1 MEFLKRFQIYTQ
13 RSLSMTIKD
22 LAAKTGYSVGTVSR
36 VLNDQP
42 HVSETA
48 REVILKA
55 AQECGFQLNANA
67 KQLKQQHGTS
77 ILVICK
83 SSNNELFGSLLVAL
97 QARVSRTR
105 YPLIVDYI
113 DETDNEVRRA
123 IQLCQEKKPLAVLF
137 LGGQTM
143 NFRQDFHVI
152 SLPCVLVTTD
162 ASGLNFSN
170 LSSVCVNDND
180 AAQLVIDQLISM
192 GHRQFAVVGGDRL
205 NSDTSRLRYEGCIEA
220 FRRSGIA
227 FDPDLDY
234 ETARYSYLEGYRAT
248 QNLLSRGRGFTA
260 LFAMSDVMAIGAMR
274 ALRDAGMQVPE
285 DVSVMGLD
293 GLTIGEYTTPRL
305 STVAQP
311 VDSLAE
317 NSLSLLYQSLEKAH
331 APQHRILPVTL
342 WMRESVKK
350 L

>member
-1 MEFLKRFQIYTQ
+1 
-13 RSLSMTIKD
+13 MTIKD
-22 LAAKTGYSVGTVSR
+22 LAAITGYSVGTISR

-48 REVILKA
+48 RDVILKA
-55 AQECGFQLNANA
+55 ARDYGFQLNSNA

-77 ILVICK
+77 VLVICK
-83 SSNNELFGSLLVAL
+83 GTSNELFDRLLVSI
-97 QARVSRTR
+97 QARVAQSRL
-105 YPLIVDYI
+105 PLIVDYI
-113 DETDNEVRRA
+113 DEGDNEVRRA
-123 IQLCQEKKPLAVLF
+123 IQMCQEKKPLAVLF
-137 LGGQTM
+137 LGGQTIH
-143 NFRQDFHVI
+143 FLQDFHQIPV
-152 SLPCVLVTTD
+152 PCVLVTTD
-162 ASGLNFSN
+162 ASTLDYPN
-170 LSSVCVNDND
+170 LSSVSVNDND

-192 GHRQFAVVGGDRL
+192 GHRRFAVVGGDRQT
-205 NSDTSRLRYEGCIEA
+205 SDTSRLRYQGCIEA
-220 FRRSGIA
+220 FRRSDIL

-234 ETARYSYLEGYRAT
+234 ETARFSYLEGYRAT

-260 LFAMSDVMAIGAMR
+260 LFAMSDVMAIGAIR
-274 ALRDAGMQVPE
+274 ALRDAGLRVPE

-311 VDSLAE
+311 IDSLAE
-317 NSLSLLYQSLEKAH
+317 RSLELLRRSLEGD
-331 APQHRILPVTL
+331 PQSHHETVPVTL